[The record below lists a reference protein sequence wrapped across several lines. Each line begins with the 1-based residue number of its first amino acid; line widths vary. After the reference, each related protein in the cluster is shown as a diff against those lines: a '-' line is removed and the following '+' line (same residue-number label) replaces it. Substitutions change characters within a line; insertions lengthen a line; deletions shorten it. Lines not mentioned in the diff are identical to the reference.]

1 MVSKKNVYL
10 WFLLTIKPNINIYQY
25 NIKPA
30 MNIYIKILI
39 YLMLH
44 AKLPV
49 LGYACKQVTRYAFQL
64 WDMHA
69 GYEIYICM
77 LHSQLKKKPPL
88 SAVSI

>member
-1 MVSKKNVYL
+1 
-10 WFLLTIKPNINIYQY
+10 
-25 NIKPA
+25 
-30 MNIYIKILI
+30 
-39 YLMLH
+39 MLH

-77 LHSQLKKKPPL
+77 LHSQLKKNHLCRL
-88 SAVSI
+88 SLYKSN

>member
-1 MVSKKNVYL
+1 
-10 WFLLTIKPNINIYQY
+10 
-25 NIKPA
+25 

-49 LGYACKQVTRYAFQL
+49 LGYACKQVTRYAFFL

-69 GYEIYICM
+69 GYEIYMHVTFTI
-77 LHSQLKKKPPL
+77 KKKPPL